1 MTTPDSKYVS
11 AARPVNRRTA
21 KPDARP
27 ERVHPAVQERLAA
40 KWANQQ
46 AKGRLGAP
54 LAPQLHL
61 STQPAQTPAMSPLFI
76 AGGVVCAVSAVCLLL
91 ATIQQSLP
99 LAGAGTLA
107 LVCGA
112 GMMFFTRH
120 SGAACEQEPPVAAV
134 LFDEA
139 SLLAFDRAL
148 ESMVSEAPEAVITA
162 LTGIKKQLAD
172 TAQLVT
178 NTSIGEHFTID
189 DRLYL
194 IELVR
199 RYLPDSINAYLL
211 VPKSQRSTQTLE
223 NGETAVSLL
232 LKQIQLLCLE
242 LSKQEQKL
250 TKSSAENL
258 LKQQRFLE
266 AKSALSKASG

>member
-21 KPDARP
+21 QPDARP

-46 AKGRLGAP
+46 AKGRFGAP

-61 STQPAQTPAMSPLFI
+61 PTQPAQTLAMSPWFI
-76 AGGVVCAVSAVCLLL
+76 AGGVVSAVSAVCLLL
-91 ATIQQSLP
+91 AAIQQSLP
-99 LAGAGTLA
+99 LAGVGTLA

-112 GMMFFTRH
+112 GVMFFTRR
-120 SGAACEQEPPVAAV
+120 SGAVCEEAPPGATA
-134 LFDEA
+134 LFDET

-148 ESMVSEAPEAVITA
+148 ASMATEAPEAVVTA
-162 LTGIKKQLAD
+162 LAGLKQQLVR
-172 TAQLVT
+172 TAQLAA
-178 NTSIGEHFTID
+178 SAPIGEHFTMD
-189 DRLYL
+189 DKLYV

-199 RYLPDSINAYLL
+199 RYVPDSIHAYLL
-211 VPKSQRSTQTLE
+211 VPKNQRSTQTLE

-232 LKQIQLLCLE
+232 LMQIQLLCLE
-242 LSKQEQKL
+242 LAKREQKL
-250 TKSSAENL
+250 TKSSADNL
-258 LKQQRFLE
+258 LRQQRFLE
-266 AKSALSKASG
+266 SKSSR